1 MSSSFS
7 NRRFATRRARLGLCA
22 ALVTTVLALARC
34 SNTSEGATD
43 LPDGSTA
50 VRPIWGDNPMG
61 LEHRCRPRSRCLRPI
76 GIVNPMGLEQA
87 PILSAM
93 HVERSQVIDGYTFWI
108 GTLDGQPV
116 VNVGSG
122 EIDPTMELAT
132 YILIKNFN
140 PRMTILSGTA
150 GSQNPDI
157 NVGDVVVSG
166 YVVNKSSIHYQSG
179 GRQEPYQGVQ
189 IPLTD
194 KSKIDGAIING
205 YGAAY
210 PNPENA
216 ANYGSGPLAN
226 DTQLPFV
233 SALVSPRQL
242 TDLAGKCE
250 CLGTTSAA
258 IATGDSSATGSINN
272 MVWKGVIG
280 DADTWT
286 EPMDWLESQNALY
299 QTDVEENE
307 GMAFAFINA
316 KLGVPWLIVR
326 GISDTP
332 WYPNAKAMVI
342 AASQAASVARYVVS
356 HAPQTTDTTPNT
368 LFDLSKKS
376 NASKFGYVVGTEADY
391 RVTPVTKVVPGS
403 TDNPVD
409 KPKAWLRSQL
419 KTFRRE
425 FKRSSGTLAD

>member
-1 MSSSFS
+1 MSSRYS
-7 NRRFATRRARLGLCA
+7 NGRFAPRRARLGMGA
-22 ALVTTVLALARC
+22 AMVTLVLALATG
-34 SNTSEGATD
+34 SNTPEAATAP
-43 LPDGSTA
+43 PDASRA
-50 VRPIWGDNPMG
+50 ARPIGGDYSMG
-61 LEHRCRPRSRCLRPI
+61 LEYRCLPRSRCRRPI

-93 HVERSQVIDGYTFWI
+93 NVERSQVIDGYTFWI

-166 YVVNKSSIHYQSG
+166 YAVNKSSIHYSPRG
-179 GRQEPYQGVQ
+179 TQEPYHGVQ

-226 DTQLPFV
+226 DTRLPYV
-233 SALVSPRQL
+233 SALVSPKQL
-242 TDLAGKCE
+242 TDLAGQCE
-250 CLGTTSAA
+250 CLGITSAA

-272 MVWKGVIG
+272 RVWKGVIG

-286 EPMDWLESQNALY
+286 EPMGWLESQNALY

-316 KLGVPWLIVR
+316 KLGIPWLIVR
-326 GISDTP
+326 GVSDTP
-332 WYPNAKAMVI
+332 WYPNAEAMVL
-342 AASQAASVARYVVS
+342 AATQAASVARYVVS

-368 LFDLSKKS
+368 LYDLSKKS
-376 NASKFGYVVGTEADY
+376 NASKFGYVVGAEADY

-403 TDNPVD
+403 TDNPNE
-409 KPKAWLRSQL
+409 KPQAWSGSQL
-419 KTFRRE
+419 DTFRRE
-425 FKRSSGTLAD
+425 FKGSSGILAD